1 MLRMSARTV
10 NASIWLPEPFATPVH
25 HFWMLAGKS
34 NHSDL
39 FRGILMIFWYV
50 YSRFH
55 IVSNATRVRMCAQH
69 VRVASDAICLM
80 YTASH
85 TSVVCFPISVLE
97 ASGLSDHLLF
107 SVLEALWQAFSL
119 SAALSF

>member
-1 MLRMSARTV
+1 
-10 NASIWLPEPFATPVH
+10 
-25 HFWMLAGKS
+25 MLAGKS

-39 FRGILMIFWYV
+39 FRGILTIFWYV

-55 IVSNATRVRMCAQH
+55 IVSNATRVRMRAQRVH
-69 VRVASDAICLM
+69 VASDAIRLV
-80 YTASH
+80 YTASR
-85 TSVVCFPISVLE
+85 TSVVCFPVSALE
-97 ASGLSDHLLF
+97 ASWLSDRLLF